1 MRAID
6 ATAGLR
12 RLSGPIAVVLALAV
26 SITTCRLDKL
36 IKPAIAD
43 RLTVSEDSLRDSA
56 NVGSTLAREIT
67 VLVASA
73 DGVTLP
79 WTATKTAA
87 WVTLEPPSGSAPDTL
102 LVKLHPDTLSQT
114 LHRDTIVFTSTQSNV
129 TVRVPVAF
137 DMLPPAAELRLSDT
151 ARADTAFLGSAQPD
165 TFSLRIRNT
174 GSLPLDWTA
183 VFNATWVTL
192 SDSGGTVPPHD
203 STLTLVTL
211 RPESLNTGL
220 HSGRIIFTASGA
232 IGSPDT
238 LPITYTIQ
246 PCVETLVPTL
256 DTMVTSSIALSD
268 CGAPQR
274 PGRHAK
280 LYAVQA
286 TAGDTLSL
294 RLTSAA
300 FNAFL
305 ILTNSSGATVLD
317 STDACGA
324 VGTACIINFPVT
336 ATARYVLEATTR
348 DSGETGAFTMSAV
361 RERAPSAPQ
370 AAGQFR
376 KDSTVA
382 IGVGAVT
389 PQDTVVFKATLNDPN
404 PSDSVRLEIE
414 VAPVGSAFS
423 NSASHQGNFVAVAP
437 GGRVVAVRAPAL
449 SENTGYHWQAR
460 TCDKT
465 NRCSAWVSF
474 GQNAETAPDFYVN
487 ATPEDPP
494 VPASIGQFTAG
505 GAPIAVGGNSGGGN
519 VVLSGTVNDPDPGDQ
534 VRLEVEVRQVGSA
547 FSNVMTAAST
557 FGSLNRVASA
567 TVGATLLLSYH
578 WQVRTCDQMGRC
590 SAWVTFPQPT
600 PNPESSA
607 DFVGSL

>member
-12 RLSGPIAVVLALAV
+12 RLSGPIAVVLALV
-26 SITTCRLDKL
+26 LSVTTCRLDKL
-36 IKPAIAD
+36 INPKTAD
-43 RLTVSEDSLRDSA
+43 RLTVSRDSLLVSA
-56 NVGSTLAREIT
+56 NLGSNVARTRT
-67 VLVASA
+67 VLVGSA

-87 WVTLEPPSGSAPDTL
+87 WITLSPPLGTAPDTL
-102 LVKLHPDTLSQT
+102 TVILHPDSLSQQA
-114 LHRDTIVFTSTQSNV
+114 LHRDTIVLTSTESAV

-137 DMLPPAAELRLSDT
+137 DMLAPAAELRLSDT

-183 VFNATWVTL
+183 AFNAAWVTL

-211 RPESLNTGL
+211 RPESLSTGP
-220 HSGRIIFTASGA
+220 HNGTITFSASGA
-232 IGSPDT
+232 IGSPAT
-238 LPITYTIQ
+238 FPIAYTIAL
-246 PCVETLVPTL
+246 CVETGITL
-256 DTMVTSSIALSD
+256 DTIQNSSITLSD

-286 TAGDTLSL
+286 TAGDTLSF

-324 VGTACIINFPVT
+324 AGTACIINFPVT
-336 ATARYVLEATTR
+336 ATARYVIEATTR
-348 DSGETGAFTMSAV
+348 DSGETGAFTLSAV

-370 AAGQFR
+370 SAGQFR

-404 PSDSVRLEIE
+404 SSDSVRLEVE

-423 NSASHQGNFVAVAP
+423 NSATHQSGLVAVAP
-437 GGRVVAVRAPAL
+437 GGRTVAVRASGL
-449 SENTGYHWQAR
+449 SENTGHHWQAR
-460 TCDKT
+460 TCDRT
-465 NRCSAWVSF
+465 GRCSAWLGF
-474 GQNAETAPDFYVN
+474 GNPDPAPDFFVN
-487 ATPEDPP
+487 AVPETPAFTSAPN
-494 VPASIGQFTAG
+494 QFGPGGGAIPAG
-505 GAPIAVGGNSGGGN
+505 GGTGGSLGSS
-519 VVLSGTVNDPDPGDQ
+519 VTVTFRAGVTDPDPGD
-534 VRLEVEVRQVGSA
+534 VILIEVEVKPNGTAFNGSGLTPGSGVSSGSIA
-547 FSNVMTAAST
+547 SVSQSFTVSLIAANYHWRAHACDQT
-557 FGSLNRVASA
+557 GRCGPWVPFGSS
-567 TVGATLLLSYH
+567 
-578 WQVRTCDQMGRC
+578 
-590 SAWVTFPQPT
+590 P
-600 PNPESSA
+600 
-607 DFVGSL
+607 DFHVP